1 MQSESLC
8 LADLLGLFPEVWPTI
23 LMIDAGRYFLFALP
37 AAAAIWLLKDL
48 LENRRIQK
56 RSATNKDRRREILL
70 SLATSVV
77 FSLNGFF
84 LVFGLKQLGIIDIPS
99 GSAWYVIALQ
109 SALIIIAH
117 DAWFYWLHRALH
129 WRPLFRAAHIS
140 HHRSKTPT
148 PWAAYAF
155 APLEAF
161 LEAIFLPLFLLFLNV
176 DGLTILIFLMHMMAR
191 NVIGHS
197 GFELFPAG
205 WHCQPVLGWIT
216 TVTHHDIHHETGRW
230 NYGLYFTWWDRWM
243 GTEHPDYRAR
253 FESVAGKLKH
263 PGRQL
268 ARSFWLG

>member
-1 MQSESLC
+1 MQPEPMC
-8 LADLLGLFPEVWPTI
+8 LTDVLALFPEVWPTI

-37 AAAAIWLLKDL
+37 AAALIWLLKDL
-48 LENRRIQK
+48 LEDRRIQK
-56 RSATNKDRRREILL
+56 RRATTKDRRREITYSL
-70 SLATSVV
+70 STSVI

-84 LVFGLKQLGIIDIPS
+84 LVFGLAQMGVVEILRD
-99 GSAWYVIALQ
+99 SAWYMIALQ
-109 SALIIIAH
+109 SLVIIIAH

-129 WRPLFRAAHIS
+129 WRPLFRVAHLT

-161 LEAIFLPLFLLFLNV
+161 LEAVFLPLFMLLMSI

-197 GFELFPAG
+197 GHELFPSG
-205 WHCQPVLGWIT
+205 WTRLPVLSWIT
-216 TVTHHDIHHETGRW
+216 TVTHHDIHHEKGRW

-243 GTEHPDYRAR
+243 GTEHPDYHTR
-253 FESVAGKLKH
+253 FERAVQKSADHAEPAQPSVWNG
-263 PGRQL
+263 
-268 ARSFWLG
+268 